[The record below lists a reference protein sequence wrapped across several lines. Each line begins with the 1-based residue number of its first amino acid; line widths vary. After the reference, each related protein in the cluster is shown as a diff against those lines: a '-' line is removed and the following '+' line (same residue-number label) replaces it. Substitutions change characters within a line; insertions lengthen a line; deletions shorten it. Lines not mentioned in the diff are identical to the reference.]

1 MEALIL
7 KQILSWCPT
16 AISAALAVAVFY
28 LIKKIDK
35 NDKSHAE
42 RTGSLQAHIENKL
55 TSFKMDTI
63 KILDEHARRVS
74 HLEME
79 CIKREDFYRE
89 LGGWK
94 DDINRVSGQLT
105 NFINSIIDLWKDKR

>member
-1 MEALIL
+1 MESLIL

-16 AISAALAVAVFY
+16 AVSTMLIFAIIY

-42 RTGSLQAHIENKL
+42 RTGSLQACIENKL
-55 TSFKMDTI
+55 AAFKSDTT
-63 KILDEHARRVS
+63 KIFDEHTRRLS

-79 CIKREDFYRE
+79 CVKREDFYRE

-105 NFINSIIDLWKDKR
+105 DFTKNIVDLWKDKR